1 MGEYFGEWRSYR
13 LLVGT
18 SVDDT
23 VKESE
28 VKSRSIIG
36 LLIMCVLAIAA
47 TAQENNAAQPQ
58 GGAIPSLPQQRFGST
73 VGSPTLQAP
82 AGVQDAEPYPEQ
94 LESILTTMSAELA
107 EIAQAVRE
115 GKISREQGEYVSLE
129 RYYVAMTRFQ
139 FLRAMYQ
146 DPKEPNHGE
155 SYLQPTLTPQVS
167 TDAVSPPTLTCS
179 PDLPQQLVGYL
190 QLSPEQIQ
198 AIQVKA
204 SDQCKQIQPLVE
216 QLEQSRRKE
225 VSIKLSGKF
234 DAQEAQVLAAEQSGI
249 IKQILVANSQLETK
263 LYSLL
268 TTEQQRKVDGL
279 LRQTLTSGGELP
291 LSQ

>member
-1 MGEYFGEWRSYR
+1 
-13 LLVGT
+13 
-18 SVDDT
+18 
-23 VKESE
+23 
-28 VKSRSIIG
+28 
-36 LLIMCVLAIAA
+36 MCVLAIAA

-58 GGAIPSLPQQRFGST
+58 GGAIPSLPQQRSGST

-146 DPKEPNHGE
+146 DPKE
-155 SYLQPTLTPQVS
+155 TLTPQVS

-198 AIQVKA
+198 
-204 SDQCKQIQPLVE
+204 
-216 QLEQSRRKE
+216 
-225 VSIKLSGKF
+225 
-234 DAQEAQVLAAEQSGI
+234 
-249 IKQILVANSQLETK
+249 
-263 LYSLL
+263 
-268 TTEQQRKVDGL
+268 
-279 LRQTLTSGGELP
+279 
-291 LSQ
+291 

>member
-13 LLVGT
+13 LLAGT

-146 DPKEPNHGE
+146 DPKE
-155 SYLQPTLTPQVS
+155 TLTPQVS

>member
-1 MGEYFGEWRSYR
+1 MGECFGEWRSYR

-58 GGAIPSLPQQRFGST
+58 GGAIPSLPQQRSGST

-146 DPKEPNHGE
+146 DPKE
-155 SYLQPTLTPQVS
+155 TLTPQVS

>member
-13 LLVGT
+13 LLAGT

-58 GGAIPSLPQQRFGST
+58 GGAIPSLPQQRSGST

-146 DPKEPNHGE
+146 DPKE
-155 SYLQPTLTPQVS
+155 TLTPQVS